1 MWDMND
7 VTEVAHVRDYV
18 LHVVM
23 DDGLDGN
30 IDLSSYP
37 SKGPIFEPLGDLDF
51 FKRVFIEG
59 GTLAWP
65 NGADISPER
74 VYEMVENANK
84 SNEATA

>member
-7 VTEVAHVRDYV
+7 VSEVTHVRDHV

-23 DDGLDGN
+23 DNGLSGD
-30 IDLSSYP
+30 IDLSTYP
-37 SKGPIFEPLGDLDF
+37 TIGPIFEPLADVEF
-51 FKRVFIEG
+51 FKSVFIEG

-74 VYEMVENANK
+74 VYELVENANK
-84 SNEATA
+84 TLQPSS